1 MSTTSRAA
9 VLLLTALLLPTAA
22 PAQVVEVPFRR
33 TFLATDLVI
42 TRFTAEIVGDHARFE
57 LNYSSGRDRFLSCFD
72 PPSGAI
78 VRHLDRSALRH
89 GQGAVAFT
97 LPLDQLRA
105 ATALTVLIASAD
117 DARADRNLL
126 FLNLSDPAVRPIF
139 GDNAGRPPHR
149 RSIATARSGPV
160 AAVQPF
166 DNIRWKDASA
176 VTGLTPDIIRTLEFN
191 ERTRWSAPD
200 AATSR
205 LLLQRAKDPGL
216 GIRGLHRSGITG
228 AGVTVGIVDQ
238 NLLLDHP
245 EFRDRIAGYKDVG
258 CKASGGSM
266 HAPAVTSLL
275 VGRNIGTAPGA
286 RVYFAA
292 APSWTRDAKY
302 QADALNWLLDVNE
315 SLPPAER
322 IRVVSISAAPS
333 GSQSPFTRNGA
344 MYDAACERAWASGV
358 LVLDCT
364 GHRGIISACYYDLDA
379 PDDLWRV
386 KPGYPGLDYTGRPG
400 RLLVPA
406 SPRTVAEEYVEG
418 DCGYTYTGR
427 GGLSWA
433 IPYAAG
439 VLALGWQ
446 VNPALPPARMV
457 ALLRQ
462 TAHRINGRSFINPV
476 AFVEAVRKE

>member
-1 MSTTSRAA
+1 M
-9 VLLLTALLLPTAA
+9 ALLPAA
-22 PAQVVEVPFRR
+22 SPAQPVEIPFRR
-33 TFLATDLVI
+33 TFLGTDLVI
-42 TRFTAEIVGDHARFE
+42 TRFTAERAGDHARFE
-57 LNYSSGRDRFLSCFD
+57 LSYISDRDRFLSCFN
-72 PPSGAI
+72 PPSGS
-78 VRHLDRSALRH
+78 VVKYLDRSALRR
-89 GQGAVAFT
+89 GQGAVTFS
-97 LPLDQLRA
+97 LPLEKLRT
-105 ATALTVLIASAD
+105 ATELTVLIAAAD
-117 DARADRNLL
+117 DAVADRNLL
-126 FLNLSDPAVRPIF
+126 FLYLSDPAVRPIF
-139 GDNAGRPPHR
+139 GENPARPPHR
-149 RSIATARSGPV
+149 RNIVTARSGVV

-176 VTGLTPDIIRTLEFN
+176 VIGLTPDIIRTLEYN
-191 ERTRWSAPD
+191 ERTRWNPRD

-216 GIRGLHRSGITG
+216 GIRGLHRRGITG

-258 CKASGGSM
+258 CKNSGGSM

-315 SLPPAER
+315 TLPANER
-322 IRVVSISAAPS
+322 IRVISISAAPS
-333 GSQSPFTRNGA
+333 GSQSPFTQNGA
-344 MYDAACERAWASGV
+344 QYDAACERAWAAGV

-364 GHRGIISACYYDLDA
+364 RHRGIISACYYDLDA
-379 PDDLWRV
+379 PDDLSRV
-386 KPGYPGLDYTGRPG
+386 TPGYPGLDYGSTPG

-439 VLALGWQ
+439 VFALGWQ
-446 VNPALPPARMV
+446 VNPTLPPARMV

-462 TAHRINGRSFINPV
+462 TAYRVNGRNIINPV
-476 AFVEAVRKE
+476 AFVEAVRRE